1 MCFKSSGTL
10 QKESQDEDRG
20 KELQYQNNDGEQRR
34 KKRRSKTEEM
44 EENLIDGG
52 RRRGGECFSCSAYY
66 NWLVVTSVG
75 FDLVKLSYVRSAV
88 FQFPNPNL
96 KNSQVPLSQSVSV

>member
-20 KELQYQNNDGEQRR
+20 EGPQYQNNDGEQRR
-34 KKRRSKTEEM
+34 KKRKKQNRGNGLA
-44 EENLIDGG
+44 EENLIDGR
-52 RRRGGECFSCSAYY
+52 RRRGCECSSCCAYY

-75 FDLVKLSYVRSAV
+75 FDLVKL
-88 FQFPNPNL
+88 
-96 KNSQVPLSQSVSV
+96 